1 MKEFYITQDELD
13 NARSFFSDSSI
24 ELLTSQSIKI
34 NTSQPNFSTVVL
46 ALERDGLDR
55 PTVEDLLESIFVI
68 YFAQTTLRGQK
79 INQIS
84 FGQILK
90 NVKWF
95 ESFIKYYNKEK
106 EFGSDN
112 LSEIKFVRDEVVLK
126 FALNTLKNL
135 FGDISSSPK
144 VVIFSYFAVL
154 KAIEIGVEKN

>member
-1 MKEFYITQDELD
+1 M
-13 NARSFFSDSSI
+13 
-24 ELLTSQSIKI
+24 
-34 NTSQPNFSTVVL
+34 L

-55 PTVEDLLESIFVI
+55 PTVEDLLDSIFVI
-68 YFAQTTLRGQK
+68 YFVQTTLRGQK

-84 FGQILK
+84 SGQILK
-90 NVKWF
+90 NVKLF

-112 LSEIKFVRDEVVLK
+112 LSEIKFVRAEVVLK

-135 FGDISSSPK
+135 FGDISSIPK
-144 VVIFSYFAVL
+144 MVIFSYFAVL